1 MSGAKQLYI
10 FSVVRVLTANLS
22 ILAGAFCIALD
33 RKIPLFAL
41 AGLLFCLSEVLRFRC
56 RKLAARNPNAA
67 DGNPKLKAL
76 QRFEQNRQQSV
87 FMLLLWG
94 SILISLIRDNLG
106 T

>member
-1 MSGAKQLYI
+1 MSDAKQLYI
-10 FSVVRVLTANLS
+10 LSVMRAITANLS
-22 ILAGAFCIALD
+22 VLAGAFCIVLY

-56 RKLAARNPNAA
+56 KKLAARNSNAA

-76 QRFEQNRQQSV
+76 QCFEQNHQQSV
-87 FMLLLWG
+87 YILLLWG

-106 T
+106 N